1 MRKLSLRTKTLIPTL
16 KVASHKPDKASN
28 AGYSAG
34 EHYGRTFKRT
44 AYRHMPLPPLP
55 VCAAILRFTAGIWE
69 SISHYHHPN
78 RGERTALGALS
89 KLELAEVLCTP
100 SIDTLSITQ
109 QIIRRCYPGY
119 NIDQTGI
126 AVEATDSGMAIQCA
140 HTFAGLTPLRF
151 RMSQRTAN
159 PAQTGA
165 P

>member
-1 MRKLSLRTKTLIPTL
+1 MNTMDVHLSARLTVTCRY
-16 KVASHKPDKASN
+16 H
-28 AGYSAG
+28 
-34 EHYGRTFKRT
+34 HYQSVQQ
-44 AYRHMPLPPLP
+44 ALDLLP
-55 VCAAILRFTAGIWE
+55 VFGKAFLTTIT
-69 SISHYHHPN
+69 PN

-140 HTFAGLTPLRF
+140 HTFAGLHHSGSECLNERLTLLKQAHPNYIIFLNAVLATLPTTLPVLDLDLTPIVGR
-151 RMSQRTAN
+151 
-159 PAQTGA
+159 
-165 P
+165 